1 MPLETDE
8 LNQKAVLRAWDGS
21 SYDDYGEKKIGIAT
35 EINVRWKQGR
45 STTIDVLGN
54 TVALDSKA
62 IVDREVKVGSV
73 MRLGELECLPVSVSI
88 DWREVVDDSE
98 IPDIKG
104 EEVRRL
110 VSLHKYSLDT
120 TASI

>member
-8 LNQKAVLRAWDGS
+8 LNQKAVLRASDGS

-73 MRLGELECLPVSVSI
+73 MWLGELECLPVSGSI
-88 DWREVVDDSE
+88 DWREVVDYSE

-110 VSLHKYSLDT
+110 VSLQKYSLET
-120 TASI
+120 PASI